1 MTTPIDL
8 IKRDIR
14 ERHLQQ
20 LRDLDLIEGTFE
32 ASPRSD
38 YNDLV
43 QWTRDSEKQITK
55 GKANSEPLTHM
66 YTIMIIT
73 QFP

>member
-20 LRDLDLIEGTFE
+20 LRDLDLIQDTFE
-32 ASPRSD
+32 TSPTGDD
-38 YNDLV
+38 YNELV
-43 QWTRDSEKQITK
+43 QWTKDSETQITK
-55 GKANSEPLTHM
+55 GKANSEPQT
-66 YTIMIIT
+66 YMILL
-73 QFP
+73 